1 MIIAVKSIIFIYLF
15 VIWNWTTF
23 SNLIPYIATRMKKL
37 SVLRKDSTPLPEP
50 SPLSSFPRLAKN
62 PFPLHA
68 AAYSGNL
75 PVLMHILADDSCL
88 DKYPPFDPHGASIMH
103 LAARAN
109 STETLRW
116 LLAQK
121 RYERISGVYWLS
133 ALAVGKGGDTPAHVA
148 AVRGNLESFQVLW
161 ESTEEKVQLMRP
173 DYNGFSP
180 LELAASKGH
189 DKVRFCNA
197 QTTMDVYYMQYS

>member
-1 MIIAVKSIIFIYLF
+1 
-15 VIWNWTTF
+15 
-23 SNLIPYIATRMKKL
+23 MKKL
-37 SVLRKDSTPLPEP
+37 SSLKKDSVTPLPEP
-50 SPLSSFPRLAKN
+50 LPLSSFPRLAKN

-103 LAARAN
+103 LAARSN
-109 STETLRW
+109 STETVRW

-133 ALAVGKGGDTPAHVA
+133 ALAVGSGGDTPTHVA

-161 ESTEEKVQLMRP
+161 ESTEERVQLMRP
-173 DYNGFSP
+173 DSNGFSP
-180 LELAASKGH
+180 LDLAASKGH
-189 DKVRFCNA
+189 DKVRFL
-197 QTTMDVYYMQYS
+197 TYEVTMDVIYV